1 MRNKLQKLP
10 NPLIHL
16 ITYMIMIIELTIS
29 GVVVDEN
36 LQKMLYN
43 HFYSLVL
50 EETELQNSHISK
62 SLL

>member
-16 ITYMIMIIELTIS
+16 ITYMIMELTIL
-29 GVVVDEN
+29 GVVVDEK